1 MDHVDRALRPG
12 SLSGTVYND
21 KEGQANG
28 MLELVFKLATGGSV
42 NEIALL
48 QGKYIRL
55 PYHKVLKEDVD
66 QYLN

>member
-1 MDHVDRALRPG
+1 MESG
-12 SLSGTVYND
+12 KMSGTVYND

-28 MLELVFKLATGGSV
+28 MPELSFKLATGAPV
-42 NEIALL
+42 TEIALL
-48 QGKYIRL
+48 QDKYIRL